1 MTEGGAMNVFR
12 SRAFIPAIACCG
24 FVFGLGGA
32 LAQSYP
38 AKSIRVVV
46 PFAPG
51 GATDITARTVGT
63 KMSEALKQT
72 VVVDNRTG
80 GGGVIGAE
88 IVAKAAP
95 DGYTVLIAT
104 PAEIAIL
111 PHMQKMPYDAL
122 RDFAPVSL
130 ATSSPL
136 ILVVHPSLPVK
147 TVKELIALIRAR
159 PGQLSYGSAGAGGV
173 HHLAGELFKVTYKL
187 DMVHVP
193 YKGVGAVIPE
203 LLGGHI
209 PMTFSSMPPS
219 MPYVKTGKLRALGIA
234 STTRSPAAPE
244 VPTMSEAGASNF
256 VATNWFAYFVPP
268 GTPASVVATLNAE
281 INRTLKQ
288 DDVKAKLLVLGLETR
303 GTTPEE
309 LGKFVREESE
319 KFAKLVKQ
327 AGLKARD

>member
-1 MTEGGAMNVFR
+1 MNIFR
-12 SRAFIPAIACCG
+12 SRAFVLAIACCG
-24 FVFGLGGA
+24 LAWGARDA
-32 LAQSYP
+32 LAQGYP

-51 GATDITARTVGT
+51 GATDITARTLGA
-63 KMSEALKQT
+63 KMNEAFKQT

-80 GGGVIGAE
+80 GGGVIGAD
-88 IVAKAAP
+88 IVAKAPP
-95 DGYTVLIAT
+95 DGYTVLIGT

-122 RDFAPVSL
+122 RDFASVSL

-147 TVKELIALIRAR
+147 SVKELIALIRAR

-173 HHLAGELFKVTYKL
+173 HHLAGELLKVNYKL

-219 MPYVKTGKLRALGIA
+219 VPYVRAGKLRALA
-234 STTRSPAAPE
+234 VTSAKRSSAAPE
-244 VPTMSEAGASNF
+244 VPTMIEGGVPGF
-256 VATNWFAYFVPP
+256 VATNWFAYFVPA
-268 GTPASVVATLNAE
+268 GTPGAIIGTLNAE
-281 INRTLKQ
+281 INRTLTLE
-288 DDVKAKLLVLGLETR
+288 DVRGKLVELGLDTL
-303 GTTPEE
+303 GTTPEA
-309 LGKFVREESE
+309 LGRFLREE
-319 KFAKLVKQ
+319 
-327 AGLKARD
+327 